1 MVYIIFIVINCQT
14 IKMKLSEKIKTLRT
28 AQRLSVRGLAKE
40 VDITA
45 MHISNIENDKANASP
60 ELIKKIAKAL
70 NTDADELLKLSDQVD
85 PDLVKVINEKSD
97 TIPSFLR
104 ATKDISPEQWEEL
117 NKMVEQFKQK

>member
-1 MVYIIFIVINCQT
+1 
-14 IKMKLSEKIKTLRT
+14 MKLSEKIKALRT

-40 VDITA
+40 VNITA

-60 ELIKKIAKAL
+60 ELIKKISKAL